1 MMKAFTS
8 NTIELCILYRSHIL
22 EKIFDLCKNEAKNWK
37 LCEAGDVSFESET
50 QRGPLN
56 HGPARRVAERPL
68 VIVVGTFDIRCLRE
82 IVLQML
88 ICLSPLTAKSCFLT
102 NPIILGP
109 RHTMTLWLA
118 LCLSYTRTI
127 IV

>member
-1 MMKAFTS
+1 MVKAFTS
-8 NTIELCILYRSHIL
+8 NTIKLYILYHSHIL

-37 LCEAGDVSFESET
+37 LCEAGEVSFESET

-82 IVLQML
+82 SILQML
-88 ICLSPLTAKSCFLT
+88 ICLSPQTAKSCFLK
-102 NPIILGP
+102 NPITLG
-109 RHTMTLWLA
+109 HGYTVTLWL
-118 LCLSYTRTI
+118 
-127 IV
+127 V